1 MENSS
6 VDPKRDYSWQKEK
19 NTNYLGTTIVLQSYP
34 AKNGHCKQN
43 QQKLQEFSRKERV
56 VGICEISRDSYRQG
70 T

>member
-34 AKNGHCKQN
+34 AKKWT
-43 QQKLQEFSRKERV
+43 LQTESTKASR
-56 VGICEISRDSYRQG
+56 I
-70 T
+70 